1 MKEEL
6 YELKIPNGV
15 GERELAKTIEQF
27 NVELK
32 QTEMGPKIL
41 GSKEELEKALQFLT
55 DSIKQRIK
63 DLEWKEINVYSF

>member
-1 MKEEL
+1 MEEEL

-27 NVELK
+27 DVKLK

-63 DLEWKEINVYSF
+63 ELE